1 MGERGGGGTGDTEE
15 QGVPRVSREEEGP
28 SVSPAR
34 GGEGEPESDNNT
46 QIPESKLRL
55 DWLLVLTGPEAMPVI
70 IIIIIIMID
79 VIFMPVMS
87 GRRR

>member
-15 QGVPRVSREEEGP
+15 EVPRVSRELEGP
-28 SVSPAR
+28 SDSPAR
-34 GGEGEPESDNNT
+34 GGEGDPESERRT

-55 DWLLVLTGPEAMPVI
+55 DWLLVLAPDPAMPE
-70 IIIIIIMID
+70 
-79 VIFMPVMS
+79 MS

>member
-15 QGVPRVSREEEGP
+15 HVPRVSREEEGP

-34 GGEGEPESDNNT
+34 GGEGDPESDNNT

-55 DWLLVLTGPEAMPVI
+55 DWLLALAAPGPA
-70 IIIIIIMID
+70 
-79 VIFMPVMS
+79 MPVMS